1 VHAAASPLFTE
12 LITASDVLIGETL
25 MAKGLG
31 G

>member
-1 VHAAASPLFTE
+1 VAAAPVFTE
-12 LITASDVLIGETL
+12 LIARADVMLGETL